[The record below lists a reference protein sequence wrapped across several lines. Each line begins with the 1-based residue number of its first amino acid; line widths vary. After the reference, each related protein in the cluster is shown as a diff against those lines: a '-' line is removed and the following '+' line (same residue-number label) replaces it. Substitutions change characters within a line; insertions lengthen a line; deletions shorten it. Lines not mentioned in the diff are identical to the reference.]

1 MAFSSFADRLP
12 DPNYKITEAG
22 ENSAS
27 GVAGPGFASVK
38 FSSEQPVSISRT
50 NSGRVI
56 TRSIIAQHWT
66 IDITYNPM
74 TRDEFEPVYNFLME
88 KRGRLKPFFVVLP
101 QYSSP
106 RTSTSG
112 TISVSGSITSGD
124 TNFLI
129 NGMDSVTGGLRPGD
143 MFNFSD
149 SSNSNHKK
157 IYQVVRVA
165 DSTNKLSTD
174 SALDST
180 DERRLYVVPPIEKD
194 VTSGSTIIYTNPTF
208 RVIQRS
214 DVQEYSLGTNNLYQ
228 FSLQLEEAQP

>member
-22 ENSAS
+22 DNSGS
-27 GVAGPGFASVK
+27 GIAGPGFASVK

-56 TRSIIAQHWT
+56 SRAIVGQRWS
-66 IDITYNPM
+66 IDISYNPM
-74 TRDEFEPVYNFLME
+74 TRDEFEPVYNFLLE
-88 KRGRLKPFFVVLP
+88 KRGRLKPFFVVIP

-112 TISVSGSITSGD
+112 TISFQSAESAGADNFITSGH
-124 TNFLI
+124 
-129 NGMDSVTGGLRPGD
+129 DSVTGGLRPGD
-143 MFNFSD
+143 LFTIND

-157 IYQVVRVA
+157 AYQIIRVN
-165 DSTNKLSTD
+165 DSTNKLSGDTD
-174 SALDST
+174 LNTT
-180 DERRLYVVPPIEKD
+180 DERRYYISPPLEKS
-194 VTSGSTIIYTNPTF
+194 VTSGSTITYTNPLV
-208 RVIQRS
+208 RVIQRG
-214 DVQEYSLGTNNLYQ
+214 DVQEYNLGTNNLYQ

>member
-157 IYQVVRVA
+157 IYQIVRVA

>member
-74 TRDEFEPVYNFLME
+74 TRNEFEPVYNFLME

-157 IYQVVRVA
+157 IYQIVRVA